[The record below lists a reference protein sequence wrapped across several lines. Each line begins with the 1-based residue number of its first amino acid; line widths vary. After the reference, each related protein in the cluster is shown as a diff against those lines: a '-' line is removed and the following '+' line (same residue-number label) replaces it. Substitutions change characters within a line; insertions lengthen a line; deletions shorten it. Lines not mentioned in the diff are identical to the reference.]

1 MDAIQGVKL
10 IEDFFRILTFEFENE
25 RWTFVEMN
33 VAAILFGYE
42 YLN

>member
-25 RWTFVEMN
+25 RCSYFIWLW
-33 VAAILFGYE
+33 IS
-42 YLN
+42 